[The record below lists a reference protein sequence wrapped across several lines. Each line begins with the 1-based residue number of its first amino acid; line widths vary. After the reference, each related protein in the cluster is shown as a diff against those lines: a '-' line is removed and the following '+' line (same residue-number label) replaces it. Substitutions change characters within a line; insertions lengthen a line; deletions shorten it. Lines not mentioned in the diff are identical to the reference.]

1 MTFLKRLWLAL
12 RGGTAYKPLEQQG
25 QWATWQLPE
34 KKERRD
40 AQREVDESEGSVV
53 RLDERGD

>member
-25 QWATWQLPE
+25 QWATWQPC
-34 KKERRD
+34 
-40 AQREVDESEGSVV
+40 
-53 RLDERGD
+53 LDEGERQDKAQSDGRRLG